1 MKTFEFYRNGTVH
14 GEVQAI
20 NLRAAKKEV
29 FATFGRELQVYEKEK
44 EGIKDLDIT
53 LDELY
58 QGEKQININLNNKP
72 FVFSVIMKD
81 RKGVD
86 CKLSSFGANLW
97 MRTPKGVNME
107 KYKSLSSL
115 QSAIV
120 RTILSKV
127 EGVEKENISFSL
139 SDEVYTF

>member
-1 MKTFEFYRNGTVH
+1 MK
-14 GEVQAI
+14 AI
-20 NLRAAKKEV
+20 KEL
-29 FATFGRELQVYEKEK
+29 G
-44 EGIKDLDIT
+44 IT

-58 QGEKQININLNNKP
+58 EGAKQINVNLDNKP

-97 MRTPKGVNME
+97 MRTPKGINME

-120 RTILSKV
+120 RTLLNKV
-127 EGVEKENISFSL
+127 EGIEKENISFSL